1 MAADNAVNF
10 DKVPTAV
17 CERATGIV
25 PPEQFSLE
33 KRLTFVRFYSGEFRP
48 MRRAALAVLLS
59 SLLGSAAIAQIVPP
73 QNSKPEPTAKIDTIP
88 APHDVAYPG
97 TIQLTV
103 DASDVTRAIFNVHE
117 HVPVP
122 GPGDFVMLYPKW
134 LPGDHSPSG
143 QINLVAD
150 FRATANGAELKWV
163 RDTLD
168 VYAFHIA
175 VPPGVSAIDVDFQY
189 LSPTAGNQGRVVAT
203 PDLASIEWIANSMYP
218 AGYFVRDIPIQASVI
233 VPAGWHVATA
243 LRATGQRGSRI
254 DYPATSYEILMD
266 SPLIA
271 GVHYRAFPLSRD
283 VTLDVIADNDQEL
296 AAKPDQIDI
305 HRRMVDQALKVFG
318 AQHYDHYD
326 FLLTISDY
334 LGGEGLEHHR
344 SSEDGVRRGYFIDW
358 DNHLAD
364 RSSLMPHEY
373 THSWD
378 GKYRRAA
385 DLWTPD
391 YRTPMQDSLM
401 WVYEG
406 QTQFWGYVLAARSGM
421 LTKQDTLDA
430 IASTAATY
438 GLGTPGRVWRP
449 LEDTTNDPIIAQR
462 APQPWRSWQR
472 SEDYYSEGELIWI
485 DVDRIIHQQS
495 GGKRSID
502 DFARAFFG
510 VRDRDWGELT
520 YTFDDIVATLNRV
533 QPYDWR
539 GYLQGRV
546 YDIAPNAPLEGVT
559 QGGYRL
565 VFTDTPSN
573 WIKVS
578 EMNLKNS
585 YLTYSGG
592 FNVGNDGKIGSVLW
606 DSPAFNAGITVGS
619 EVVAVNGR
627 KFDMDAIKQAIR
639 DAAGNGPTPELL
651 IHDGDVYRTVK
662 LDWHGG
668 LRYPHLQ
675 KVGKAPGTL
684 DALLAP
690 R

>member
-1 MAADNAVNF
+1 
-10 DKVPTAV
+10 
-17 CERATGIV
+17 
-25 PPEQFSLE
+25 
-33 KRLTFVRFYSGEFRP
+33 
-48 MRRAALAVLLS
+48 MRRVALALILS
-59 SLLGSAAIAQIVPP
+59 TCLTGAASAQLVPAL
-73 QNSKPEPTAKIDTIP
+73 NSRPEATPKIDTIP
-88 APHDVAYPG
+88 AAKDVPYPG
-97 TIQLTV
+97 TIVLTV
-103 DASDVTRAIFNVHE
+103 DASDVTRAIFRVHE
-117 HVPVP
+117 HVPVAHA
-122 GPGDFVMLYPKW
+122 GDFVLLYPKW
-134 LPGDHSPSG
+134 LPGNHSPSG
-143 QINLVAD
+143 QINKVAG
-150 FRATANGAELKWV
+150 FRATAGGRELHWV

-168 VYAFHIA
+168 VYAFHVD
-175 VPPGVSAIDVDFQY
+175 VPQGVAAIDVDFQY
-189 LSPTAGNQGRVVAT
+189 VSPTAANQGRIVAT
-203 PDLASIEWIANSMYP
+203 PDMASIEWIANSLYP
-218 AGYFVRDIPIQASVI
+218 AGYYVRDIPIHASVI
-233 VPAGWHVATA
+233 VPTGWKVATA
-243 LRATGQRGSRI
+243 LRPTGQAGNRI
-254 DYPATSYEILMD
+254 DYPVTSYEILMD

-271 GVHYRAFPLSRD
+271 GSHYRRFQLSPD
-283 VTLDVIADNDQEL
+283 VALDVIADNEQEL
-296 AAKPDQIDI
+296 AAKPEQIDV
-305 HRRMVDQALKVFG
+305 HKKMVDQALKAFG

-326 FLLTISDY
+326 FLLTISNY

-344 SSEDGVRRGYFIDW
+344 SSEDGVKRGYFIDW
-358 DNHLAD
+358 DHHLGD

-391 YRTPMQDSLM
+391 YRTPMQDTMM

-462 APQPWRSWQR
+462 SPQPWRSWQR
-472 SEDYYSEGELIWI
+472 AEDYYSEGQLIWI
-485 DVDRIIHQQS
+485 DVDRIIRQQS
-495 GGKRSID
+495 AGKKSID

-510 VRDRDWGELT
+510 VRDRDYGELT
-520 YTFDDIVATLNRV
+520 YTFDDVVATLNRV

-539 GYLQGRV
+539 GYLERRV
-546 YDIAPNAPLEGVT
+546 YALAPNPPLEGIT

-565 VFTDTPSN
+565 IFTDKPTN

-578 EMNLKNS
+578 EMTRKAS
-585 YLTYSGG
+585 DLTYSGG
-592 FNVGNDGKIGSVLW
+592 FSVGNDGKVGSVLW
-606 DSPAFNAGITVGS
+606 DSPAFNAGVTTGS
-619 EVVAVNGR
+619 EIIAVNGR

-639 DAAGNGPTPELL
+639 DAAGNGPPPELL
-651 IHDGDVYRTVK
+651 IHDGEVYRTVK

-668 LRYPHLQ
+668 LRYPRLE
-675 KVGKAPGTL
+675 KVGKRPGTL